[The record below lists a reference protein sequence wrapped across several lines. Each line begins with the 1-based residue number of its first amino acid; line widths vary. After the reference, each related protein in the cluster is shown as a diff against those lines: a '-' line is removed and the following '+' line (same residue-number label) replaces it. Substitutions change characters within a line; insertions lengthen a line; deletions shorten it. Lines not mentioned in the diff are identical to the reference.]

1 MKLQTN
7 PLIDEEPVEQE
18 VEPEVEPEAGPEA
31 ELEEEHVRSRTVS
44 KSGSES
50 GSDVTEGPD
59 ELSSEYDDL
68 CDEEIAKEADFA
80 NDFAAKMPENDE
92 TPIADTP
99 VTPVTN
105 VTNEDIENGI
115 DSPQTNV
122 ELGHDD
128 DHRDVLA
135 ETSDDVLVGPDS
147 QSEAVKGEPEQVSQ
161 SDVPSE
167 EKTPSSELIVTENP
181 MAAVSAECYDVYTH
195 ETFEDD
201 SEIESS
207 QIVPEPIAAVVERPT
222 EQATIP
228 EETPAIETADEPA
241 VKPTENESEDVE
253 EAAELQESVEIEK
266 EPEVEKEADIEDK
279 PVAIEA
285 ETEVEPTVAT
295 ETVTVEAEPEILE
308 SEIIA
313 PEGQTE
319 DLEDKEDPVKN
330 LEIDEN
336 ESVDK
341 SIESQVQEIDNTETE
356 IDTASEI
363 EQNMNDKVNEK
374 ESQEIENEGSKAD
387 SNNTASA
394 DYETVAEANSNVPE
408 EPTGEPAAGTAE
420 ESPGDV
426 QENEEIAAIIT
437 APDYV
442 EGGCTSRDIGVTDA
456 ESDFV
461 VFGNNKIIS
470 DTDLVQPQDL
480 VVDSVNEATGGAQ
493 AGEYPTETADIPSE
507 PIIAPSDAETGSQ
520 RDGEEVPSDACDGN
534 DQPNGI
540 SVEQNTIEQALEEIV
555 IATEGADDT
564 DVAPEDQPEE
574 VVEEDEASVNEDPV
588 SSVHENNIDQNH
600 GGETIEHVNDINAE
614 ATENDISSAALDE
627 SLVGGLDHSRAYDPT
642 IVSDASE
649 VDDLTDD
656 AAEGKDYIFHR
667 KYYFRVTL
675 AYSKG

>member
-1 MKLQTN
+1 M
-7 PLIDEEPVEQE
+7 
-18 VEPEVEPEAGPEA
+18 
-31 ELEEEHVRSRTVS
+31 
-44 KSGSES
+44 
-50 GSDVTEGPD
+50 PD
-59 ELSSEYDDL
+59 
-68 CDEEIAKEADFA
+68 
-80 NDFAAKMPENDE
+80 NDE

-99 VTPVTN
+99 MTPVTN

-128 DHRDVLA
+128 EHRDVLA

-147 QSEAVKGEPEQVSQ
+147 QSEAVKGEPEQFSQ

-181 MAAVSAECYDVYTH
+181 MAAVSAESYDVYTH
-195 ETFEDD
+195 ETFDDD
-201 SEIESS
+201 SEMESS
-207 QIVPEPIAAVVERPT
+207 QIVPEPIAAVVEQPT

-241 VKPTENESEDVE
+241 NITVDEPAVEPTENESEDVE
-253 EAAELQESVEIEK
+253 EAAELQGS
-266 EPEVEKEADIEDK
+266 
-279 PVAIEA
+279 
-285 ETEVEPTVAT
+285 VEPTVAT
-295 ETVTVEAEPEILE
+295 ENVTVEAEPEILE
-308 SEIIA
+308 SDIIA
-313 PEGQTE
+313 P
-319 DLEDKEDPVKN
+319 LKN
-330 LEIDEN
+330 IEIDEN
-336 ESVDK
+336 ESVEK

-356 IDTASEI
+356 IDSASEI
-363 EQNMNDKVNEK
+363 EENMNDKVNEK
-374 ESQEIENEGSKAD
+374 ESQEIEIEGSKAD

-394 DYETVAEANSNVPE
+394 DYETVAEANSIVPE
-408 EPTGEPAAGTAE
+408 EPTGEQAAGTAK
-420 ESPGDV
+420 ESSGDV
-426 QENEEIAAIIT
+426 QDNEKIAEIIT

-442 EGGCTSRDIGVTDA
+442 EGGCASRDIGVTDA

-470 DTDLVQPQDL
+470 DTDLVQHQDF
-480 VVDSVNEATGGAQ
+480 VVDPVNEATGGAQ

-520 RDGEEVPSDACDGN
+520 RDGEEDVPSDACDGN

-540 SVEQNTIEQALEEIV
+540 SVEQKTIEQALEEIV

-564 DVAPEDQPEE
+564 DTAAPENQPEE
-574 VVEEDEASVNEDPV
+574 AVEEDEASVNEDPV

-656 AAEGKDYIFHR
+656 AAEGKD
-667 KYYFRVTL
+667 
-675 AYSKG
+675 

>member
-7 PLIDEEPVEQE
+7 PLIDEGCDDEPVEQE
-18 VEPEVEPEAGPEA
+18 VEPEVELEAEPEA
-31 ELEEEHVRSRTVS
+31 ELVEEHVRSRTVS

-68 CDEEIAKEADFA
+68 CDEEIAKKADFA

-92 TPIADTP
+92 ISIADTP
-99 VTPVTN
+99 MTPVTN

-128 DHRDVLA
+128 EHRDVLA

-195 ETFEDD
+195 ETFDDD
-201 SEIESS
+201 SEMESS
-207 QIVPEPIAAVVERPT
+207 QIVPEPIAAVVEQPT

-241 VKPTENESEDVE
+241 NITVDEPAVEPTENESEDVE
-253 EAAELQESVEIEK
+253 EAAELQGSVEVEKEQEIEK
-266 EPEVEKEADIEDK
+266 EAEIEGK
-279 PVAIEA
+279 SMATEA

-295 ETVTVEAEPEILE
+295 ENVTVEAEPEILE
-308 SEIIA
+308 SEILA
-313 PEGQTE
+313 P
-319 DLEDKEDPVKN
+319 LKN
-330 LEIDEN
+330 IEIDEN
-336 ESVDK
+336 ESVEK

-356 IDTASEI
+356 IDSASEI
-363 EQNMNDKVNEK
+363 EENMNDKVNEK

-408 EPTGEPAAGTAE
+408 EPSGEQAAGTAK

-426 QENEEIAAIIT
+426 QDNEKIAEIIT

-442 EGGCTSRDIGVTDA
+442 EGGCASRDIGVTDA

-470 DTDLVQPQDL
+470 DTDLVQHQDF
-480 VVDSVNEATGGAQ
+480 VVDPVNEATGGAQ

-520 RDGEEVPSDACDGN
+520 RDGEEDVPSDACDGN

-564 DVAPEDQPEE
+564 DTAAPENQPEE
-574 VVEEDEASVNEDPV
+574 AVEEDEASVNEDPV

-656 AAEGKDYIFHR
+656 AAEGKD
-667 KYYFRVTL
+667 
-675 AYSKG
+675 